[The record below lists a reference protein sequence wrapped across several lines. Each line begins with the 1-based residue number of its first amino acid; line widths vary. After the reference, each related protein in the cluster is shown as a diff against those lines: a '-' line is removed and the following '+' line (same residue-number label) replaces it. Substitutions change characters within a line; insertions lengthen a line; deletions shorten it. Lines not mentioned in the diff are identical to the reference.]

1 MGTEITAALN
11 TRAKKTGFK
20 VAQLF
25 PEPGIMSLNVP
36 AYLSDYATRKLRE
49 DGVDVH
55 TKVFI
60 KKFEV
65 NDQKALTDQT
75 ESNTEEAKEHTPKFT
90 LTLSNDDTIKTDHV
104 GKYRLFSSMRHSY
117 IIIQLWLLVSS
128 LTLNWPSLLAS
139 KSTRTTEVLW
149 SIKNWRLALISTW
162 YVFPLVLS
170 CCYNINIY
178 QHKAGDVVSYYDPIL
193 GRRRVEHYDH
203 ADNSGRHAALNM
215 TGARKA
221 YNYMPMFWGAMNGTP
236 YEAVGLIDSR
246 LDTVGVWQKGAL
258 FLIETFALAKH
269 VNDHSIGEDENSA
282 QHEEQGEYKKG
293 VVYYLKE
300 KKVVGVLLWNLF
312 NRVDDAR
319 RAIRIGREF
328 DDMEKLQRVIT
339 LDDKAKEDEDRRMQ
353 ELNDRDTQQD
363 KKFKKEE

>member
-55 TKVFI
+55 TKVYI
-60 KKFEV
+60 KNFEV

-104 GKYRLFSSMRHSY
+104 GKYRLFSSMRHSD

-149 SIKNWRLALISTW
+149 SIKNWPLALISTW
-162 YVFPLVLS
+162 YVFPLVFS
-170 CCYNINIY
+170 CCYNIY
-178 QHKAGDVVSYYDPIL
+178 
-193 GRRRVEHYDH
+193 
-203 ADNSGRHAALNM
+203 
-215 TGARKA
+215 
-221 YNYMPMFWGAMNGTP
+221 
-236 YEAVGLIDSR
+236 
-246 LDTVGVWQKGAL
+246 
-258 FLIETFALAKH
+258 
-269 VNDHSIGEDENSA
+269 
-282 QHEEQGEYKKG
+282 
-293 VVYYLKE
+293 
-300 KKVVGVLLWNLF
+300 
-312 NRVDDAR
+312 
-319 RAIRIGREF
+319 
-328 DDMEKLQRVIT
+328 
-339 LDDKAKEDEDRRMQ
+339 
-353 ELNDRDTQQD
+353 
-363 KKFKKEE
+363 